1 MNRHYSI
8 EEFISLCNQLK
19 QAVPG
24 LVLTTDII
32 IGFPGETAVD
42 FQSSL
47 NLLRNLNFSIV
58 HDSKSYPRPHTV
70 AAYYHQLPQ
79 EVVNL
84 RVKEISDWFKQL
96 NPYKELI
103 GKYCVVWVSNECME
117 DKRCCHTK
125 NYIKVRLMS
134 DNVICSLL
142 WIIRK
147 NIIVEIVF

>member
-19 QAVPG
+19 QTVPG

-58 HDSKSYPRPHTV
+58 HYSKYYPRPHTV
-70 AAYYHQLPQ
+70 AAYYPQLPQ

-84 RVKEISDWFKQL
+84 RVKEISDWFKQ
-96 NPYKELI
+96 PEYKDTLDYI
-103 GKYCVVWVSNECME
+103 HSVGCDYYFKYVPLS
-117 DKRCCHTK
+117 
-125 NYIKVRLMS
+125 RLGLP
-134 DNVICSLL
+134 C
-142 WIIRK
+142 
-147 NIIVEIVF
+147 